1 MKPEEFDL
9 NLGSDFDGFQRAV
22 GVGLAFLLV
31 ILALCG
37 AFSIA
42 DGASLQGALR

>member
-1 MKPEEFDL
+1 MTHDDL
-9 NLGSDFDGFQRAV
+9 KFGPDFDGWLRIV
-22 GVGLAFLLV
+22 GAGLAILLL